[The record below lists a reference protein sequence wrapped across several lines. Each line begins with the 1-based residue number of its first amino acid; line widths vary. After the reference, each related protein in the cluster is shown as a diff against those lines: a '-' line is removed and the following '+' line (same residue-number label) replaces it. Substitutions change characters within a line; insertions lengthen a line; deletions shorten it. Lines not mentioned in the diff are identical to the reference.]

1 MYDTG
6 KIVAGLAVF
15 VVLATSPLWYNALS
29 AAPPDSPEIQLPTN
43 GSTEC
48 VEETEYM
55 RANHMDLLDV
65 WRDTVVRE
73 DVRTYTSELSGKSFN
88 MSLSDTCLDCHSN
101 KQQFCDSC
109 HTYSAVTPYCWDC
122 HVIPEGGQS

>member
-1 MYDTG
+1 MYDAS

-29 AAPPDSPEIQLPTN
+29 AASPDKPELQRPTN

-48 VEETEYM
+48 VEATEFM
-55 RANHMDLLDV
+55 RSNHMDLLDQ

-73 DVRTYTSELSGKSFN
+73 DKRTYTSKAGKDYT
-88 MSLSDTCLDCHSN
+88 MSLTDTCLECHTN
-101 KQQFCDSC
+101 KEQFCDAC
-109 HTYSAVTPYCWDC
+109 HNYSAVTPYCWDC
-122 HVIPEGGQS
+122 HVIPEGGQ

>member
-29 AAPPDSPEIQLPTN
+29 AAPPDRPELQLPTN

-48 VEETEYM
+48 VESTEYM

-88 MSLSDTCLDCHSN
+88 MSLSDTCLDCHTN

>member
-1 MYDTG
+1 MYDAS
-6 KIVAGLAVF
+6 KIVAGLVVF

-29 AAPPDSPEIQLPTN
+29 AAPPDKPELQMPTN

-48 VEETEYM
+48 VEATDYM

-73 DVRTYTSELSGKSFN
+73 DVRTYTSEAGKEYT
-88 MSLSDTCLDCHSN
+88 MSLSDTCLDCHA
-101 KQQFCDSC
+101 KKEQFCDAC

-122 HVIPEGGQS
+122 HVIPEGGQ

>member
-29 AAPPDSPEIQLPTN
+29 AAPPGAPELQKPTN

-48 VEETEYM
+48 VEATDYM
-55 RANHMDLLDV
+55 RASHMMLLDR
-65 WRDTVVRE
+65 WRDTVVRD
-73 DVRTYTSELSGKSFN
+73 DVRTYTSELSGKTYDK
-88 MSLSDTCLDCHSN
+88 SLSGTCLDCHSD
-101 KQQFCDSC
+101 KTQFCDAC
-109 HTYSAVTPYCWDC
+109 HTYSVVDPYCWDC
-122 HVIPEGGQS
+122 HVIPKEAE

>member
-1 MYDTG
+1 MYDAS

-29 AAPPDSPEIQLPTN
+29 AAPPDRPALQKPTN

-48 VEETEYM
+48 VETTEYM
-55 RANHMDLLDV
+55 RANHMDLLDT

-73 DVRTYTSELSGKSFN
+73 DVRTYTSEAGKDYT

-101 KQQFCDSC
+101 KEQFCDAC

-122 HVIPEGGQS
+122 HVIPEGGQ

>member
-1 MYDTG
+1 MYDAG
-6 KIVAGLAVF
+6 KIVAGRAIF
-15 VVLATSPLWYNALS
+15 VILATSPLWYNALS
-29 AAPPDSPEIQLPTN
+29 AAPPDRPELQLPTN

-48 VEETEYM
+48 VESVEYM

-73 DVRTYTSELSGKSFN
+73 DVRTYTSELTGKTFN
-88 MSLSDTCLDCHSN
+88 MSLSDTCLDCHAT
-101 KQQFCDSC
+101 KQQFCDAC

-122 HVIPEGGQS
+122 HVIPEGVQ

>member
-1 MYDTG
+1 MYDAS
-6 KIVAGLAVF
+6 KIVAGLTVF

-29 AAPPDSPEIQLPTN
+29 TASPAAPELQKPTN

-48 VEETEYM
+48 VEATDFM
-55 RANHMDLLDV
+55 RANHMDLLDQ

-73 DVRTYTSELSGKSFN
+73 DVRTYTSESSGKTYT
-88 MSLSDTCLDCHSN
+88 MSLSDTCLDCHSS
-101 KQQFCDSC
+101 KEKFCDAC

-122 HVIPEGGQS
+122 HVIPEEAQ

>member
-29 AAPPDSPEIQLPTN
+29 AAPPDRPEIQLPTN

-48 VEETEYM
+48 VESTEYM
-55 RANHMDLLDV
+55 RAYHMDLLDV

-73 DVRTYTSELSGKSFN
+73 DVRNYTSELSGKSFN

>member
-1 MYDTG
+1 MYDAS

-15 VVLATSPLWYNALS
+15 VVLATSPLWYNAMS
-29 AAPPDSPEIQLPTN
+29 AEPPNAPELQQPLN
-43 GSTEC
+43 GSAEC
-48 VEETEYM
+48 VEATDYT
-55 RANHMDLLDV
+55 RANHMDLLDQ

-73 DVRTYTSELSGKSFN
+73 DVRTYTSKAGKDYT

-101 KQQFCDSC
+101 KEKFCDSC

-122 HVIPEGGQS
+122 HVIPEEAP